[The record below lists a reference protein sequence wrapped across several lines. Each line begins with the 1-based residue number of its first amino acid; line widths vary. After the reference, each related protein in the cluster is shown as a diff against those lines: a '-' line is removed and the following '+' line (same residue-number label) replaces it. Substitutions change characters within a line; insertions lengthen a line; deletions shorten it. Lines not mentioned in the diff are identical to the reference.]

1 MNERTNFLYLHFN
14 CLDKDGQTDGRTN
27 EQTIKQTNKQTNKQT
42 IQPMN
47 GRTKELSFF
56 LSIAIPTLPNL
67 NWLIFE
73 LMSFFNNIQ
82 T

>member
-1 MNERTNFLYLHFN
+1 MKGPTFFIYILIVWTKTDRRMDER
-14 CLDKDGQTDGRTN
+14 
-27 EQTIKQTNKQTNKQT
+27 TNKQTNKKT

-73 LMSFFNNIQ
+73 LMSFFNNIR